1 MSRSRHG
8 CDVFTLAGT
17 QHLVV
22 YCGIFAAPAPITS
35 QVSTALSTIEF
46 LNMSD
51 LSKGWFQI
59 PGVQLKKPVGSN
71 SGGLVNG
78 LLESFCDM
86 MLIEFGNVLNK
97 YNGDYTWTSIKI
109 SLFINTGIAYAPV

>member
-1 MSRSRHG
+1 MS
-8 CDVFTLAGT
+8 
-17 QHLVV
+17 
-22 YCGIFAAPAPITS
+22 
-35 QVSTALSTIEF
+35 
-46 LNMSD
+46 N

-97 YNGDYTWTSIKI
+97 YNGNYTWTSIKI
-109 SLFINTGIAYAPV
+109 SLFINTGIAYAPVGASSLSPCTLD